1 MARRERFL
9 TREVVD
15 RSKELVKYHQH
26 RTGIPTSAAPI
37 FWDSWIEKVYANP
50 DLETANETFNI
61 LTASLTTLTV
71 RLHLT

>member
-15 RSKELVKYHQH
+15 RSKEIVKYHQH

-50 DLETANETFNI
+50 DLETANEVQLEPPALKFI
-61 LTASLTTLTV
+61 LLLKFFC
-71 RLHLT
+71 